1 VGWAASEIKECDMK
15 IFRTAIVAML
25 VSALAGPAFAAEV
38 KAVATFS
45 ILGDIVARVGGDRV
59 DVTTIVGPNADTHVY
74 EPKPSDAVAVS
85 QADVLFVNGLGFE
98 GWLDRFVEATNF
110 GGPVVVASEG
120 VKTHTMDEDGT
131 VVTDPH
137 AWQSLDN
144 GLLYVKNVAAGLC
157 AVDGEGCATYEA
169 NAAAYSGEIAALDAA
184 VIADIAEVPAAKRQV
199 ITTHDAFGYFGEEY
213 GVKFLAPEGI
223 STDSEASAAD
233 VAKLIEQIKA
243 DGVSAL
249 FIENMSDGRLVE
261 QIADETG
268 VTVGGE
274 LYADALS
281 EPDQGA
287 ATYLDMFKHNIGL
300 LVPAMEG
307 K

>member
-1 VGWAASEIKECDMK
+1 MK
-15 IFRTAIVAML
+15 ILKSTVLALL
-25 VSALAGPAFAAEV
+25 VSALAAPAFAAEV

-45 ILGDIVARVGGDRV
+45 ILGDIVARVGGERV
-59 DVTTIVGPNADTHVY
+59 AVTIIVGPNADTHVY

-98 GWLDRFVEATNF
+98 GWLDRFVEATTF
-110 GGPVVVASEG
+110 KGPVVVASEG
-120 VKTHTMDEDGT
+120 VKSHTMDEDGA

-137 AWQSLDN
+137 AWQSLKN
-144 GLLYVKNVAAGLC
+144 GLLYVKTIEAGLC
-157 AVDGEGCATYEA
+157 AVDADGCATYTA
-169 NAAAYSGEIAALDAA
+169 NAAAYSAEITALDQQL
-184 VIADIAEVPAAKRQV
+184 IADIAAVPAAKRQV

-233 VAKLIEQIKA
+233 VARLITQIKA
-243 DGVSAL
+243 DGVTAL
-249 FIENMSDGRLVE
+249 FIENMSDGRLVQ

-268 VTVGGE
+268 VTVGGQ

-300 LVPAMEG
+300 LVPALLG